1 MDKAAG
7 VTTRLAVKNVL
18 QVKGRGFGVEGI
30 LDPFASGLLIAATG
44 DSTRFLS
51 YFLRFE
57 KTYVAELTLGRETD
71 TLDNMGSL
79 TKEMP
84 VPRLLVE
91 VLAGTK
97 QQFQGKILQVPPL
110 FSNVQVDGRRGHQI
124 ARAGETAELKPRE
137 VTIHSLDLRILND
150 RTLRMEC
157 TVSAGTYI
165 RSLARDIAAALG
177 TCGHLSA
184 LRRTAIGPFL
194 VVTKEAP
201 TSQYGEILQSLSDA
215 DALGSFAALHLPL
228 DVARR
233 FYQGQRPAVAPDT
246 EHGLRRVFAEDR
258 FIGLGRLEQGRLLVE
273 NIYPQA
279 SLGF

>member
-1 MDKAAG
+1 M
-7 VTTRLAVKNVL
+7 KNVL

-57 KTYVAELTLGRETD
+57 KTYVAELSLGRETD
-71 TLDNMGSL
+71 TLDNMG
-79 TKEMP
+79 TVIKEMP
-84 VPRLLVE
+84 VPKLSAE

-124 ARAGETAELKPRE
+124 ARAGGTAELKARE
-137 VTIHSLDLRILND
+137 VTIHNLDLQVAND
-150 RTLRMEC
+150 QTVRMEC

-165 RSLARDIAAALG
+165 RSLARDTAVALG

-194 VVTKEAP
+194 VSTKEAP
-201 TSQYGEILQSLSDA
+201 TSQYGEILQSLADA
-215 DALGSFAALHLPL
+215 DALGFFAALHLPL
-228 DVARR
+228 ETARR

-279 SLGF
+279 KLGF

>member
-1 MDKAAG
+1 M
-7 VTTRLAVKNVL
+7 
-18 QVKGRGFGVEGI
+18 
-30 LDPFASGLLIAATG
+30 
-44 DSTRFLS
+44 
-51 YFLRFE
+51 
-57 KTYVAELTLGRETD
+57 AELTLGRETD
-71 TLDNMGSL
+71 TLDAMGSL
-79 TKEMP
+79 IKEMP
-84 VPRLLVE
+84 VPELSAE
-91 VLAGTK
+91 VLVGTK
-97 QQFQGKILQVPPL
+97 QQFQGKIPQVPPL

-137 VTIHSLDLRILND
+137 VTIHSLGLYIVSNT
-150 RTLRMEC
+150 TLRMEC

-184 LRRTAIGPFL
+184 LRRTAIGPFS
-194 VVTKEAP
+194 VGTKEAP
-201 TSQYGEILQSLSDA
+201 TDQYGVIMRQLDDH
-215 DALGSFAALHLPL
+215 DALAFFDALNLPL

-233 FYQGQRPAVAPDT
+233 FYQGQRPLVASAT
-246 EHGLRRVFAEDR
+246 EHGLRRVFAAGR

>member
-1 MDKAAG
+1 M
-7 VTTRLAVKNVL
+7 
-18 QVKGRGFGVEGI
+18 
-30 LDPFASGLLIAATG
+30 
-44 DSTRFLS
+44 
-51 YFLRFE
+51 
-57 KTYVAELTLGRETD
+57 AELTLGRETD

-79 TKEMP
+79 IKEMP
-84 VPRLLVE
+84 VPPLSAESLV
-91 VLAGTK
+91 GTK
-97 QQFQGKILQVPPL
+97 DRFTGKIPQVPPL

-137 VTIHSLDLRILND
+137 VTIHSLGLYIVNNN
-150 RTLRMEC
+150 TLRMEC

-165 RSLARDIAAALG
+165 RSLARDIATALG

-184 LRRTAIGPFL
+184 LRRMAIGPFL
-194 VVTKEAP
+194 VGTKEAP
-201 TSQYGEILQSLSDA
+201 TTQYGLIQQQVPDPEALSFFTE
-215 DALGSFAALHLPL
+215 LRLPL
-228 DVARR
+228 ADARR
-233 FYQGQRPAVAPDT
+233 FYQGQRPAVAPVT